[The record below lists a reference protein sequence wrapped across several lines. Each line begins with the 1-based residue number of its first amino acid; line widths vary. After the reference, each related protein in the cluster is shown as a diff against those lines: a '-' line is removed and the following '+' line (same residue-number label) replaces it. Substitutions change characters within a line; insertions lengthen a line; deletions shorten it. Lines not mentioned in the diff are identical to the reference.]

1 MCESCGCAGRRIPSR
16 PLRDPVKTRA
26 SIRIP
31 VVSVP
36 LERMSPERDETVDG
50 IGSVHRVE
58 EVKEIVQAYE
68 EAGVNELIIPD
79 FTLGDRDRKIATLD
93 TFITQVAGR

>member
-16 PLRDPVKTRA
+16 LRDPVKTRA

-31 VVSVP
+31 VASVP
-36 LERMSPERDETVDG
+36 LERMSPERNETVDG

-58 EVKEIVQAYE
+58 EVKERVVALR
-68 EAGVNELIIPD
+68 A
-79 FTLGDRDRKIATLD
+79 DRPE
-93 TFITQVAGR
+93 